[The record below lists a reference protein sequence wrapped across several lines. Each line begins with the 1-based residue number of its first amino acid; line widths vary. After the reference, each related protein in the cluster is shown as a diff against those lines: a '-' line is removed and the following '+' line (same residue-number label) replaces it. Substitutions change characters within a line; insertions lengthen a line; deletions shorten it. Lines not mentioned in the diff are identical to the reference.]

1 MRTGDLALKIR
12 SGETAGGFWPAGT
25 RADFARGKAGTG
37 AAANFSGPGI
47 MERNIAM
54 LRLWQ
59 ARARARAADRRMLA
73 ELSSLD
79 EHTLRDIGINWAYL
93 HWQASKPFWRA

>member
-1 MRTGDLALKIR
+1 MKSRCA
-12 SGETAGGFWPAGT
+12 ETEVGIWPAAA
-25 RADFARGKAGTG
+25 RADVARGKAGTG
-37 AAANFSGPGI
+37 TDANFSRPGI
-47 MERNIAM
+47 LARNVGV
-54 LRLWQ
+54 LRLWR

-73 ELSSLD
+73 ELSALD